1 MVDQEVTSVVLRS
14 GERVCIRRLTPA
26 DAPLYRALIA
36 RLDARSRQM
45 RFFVGVRDLPGTVAH
60 RLTHPD
66 FDRHFAFLAT
76 RPGPDGSQDACGVV
90 RLHVDETGTRG
101 EVAVLV
107 ETAFQ
112 GRGLGYA
119 LIQHILEVA
128 RSKGLKSVDGLVL
141 RENQTMLQLAEECGF
156 HRRADPDD
164 PTVLRISA
172 RLDGD

>member
-45 RFFVGVRDLPGTVAH
+45 RFFVGAH

-141 RENQTMLQLAEECGF
+141 RENQTMLQLAEACGF

-164 PTVLRISA
+164 PTVLRIST